1 MFSLQEMILY
11 HQVSTIPLSKGLY
24 IGYLKVQVAVDLI
37 QVLVPKK
44 APNVLPYVK
53 VRDCPN
59 VSR

>member
-1 MFSLQEMILY
+1 MILY
-11 HQVSTIPLSKGLY
+11 NQVSTISLPKGLY
-24 IGYLKVQVAVDLI
+24 IGYLKLQVAVDLI